1 MTKPESNFRNT
12 ARNLAGHAH
21 GHFRSWFAKIW
32 EVRGGGLYACGYAVT
47 FAYMEVKMFVNDV
60 LQSDSFVGFIASEVI
75 EIVMHFA
82 VDSIINMVKAFMWPV
97 YVIQLYPPY
106 GLIALAAAFVLF
118 PIFLKKPITRWLF
131 PDGVEPV
138 EEKKKP

>member
-97 YVIQLYPPY
+97 YVTQLYPPY